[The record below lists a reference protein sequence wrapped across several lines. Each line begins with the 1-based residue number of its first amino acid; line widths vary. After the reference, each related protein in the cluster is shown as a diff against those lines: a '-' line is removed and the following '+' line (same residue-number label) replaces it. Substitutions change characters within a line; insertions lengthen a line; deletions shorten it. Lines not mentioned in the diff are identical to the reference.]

1 MSNSDTYISLTYDTS
16 KNEFNTEPSLTY
28 NYSAIN
34 CYFNSFLPKLG
45 GINYSFASNTPNIF
59 LKRNSKSNDINQYY
73 SSNFTIVKR
82 IHAFQNVSVSDL
94 EMIIEHIPDPKNT
107 DQNNLYLC
115 FGFLELPKFDVSLN
129 SKGFNTMFDHINT
142 DNINA
147 ATLSQ
152 ANRDNYKL
160 QSRSISF
167 NGALANYNTKD
178 EYILPDAIYYLDS
191 SANTFIVYKKPI
203 PIFSTDYRALVAA
216 LKPVKTSDIFSSTD
230 CQIVKDGVVLSIK
243 FQPNED
249 AKLNE
254 GFISLREGMISLRE
268 GVDTLSGNKTLYGN
282 KYVYCRP
289 SDNSNG
295 DKIVTTAING
305 YANVTNK
312 NEGILLNEVI
322 MIFIIMIVFLV
333 MALFSPLWFLESN
346 KFLKYN
352 VTFLWIFRIAAI
364 VLIFG
369 GGLLTIVVSRVSTKV
384 PDWLL
389 LVGVI
394 MIICFVLF
402 YIVVYSFQKNRIHTQ
417 LTEIIENTL
426 EDVDKNNIKYFR
438 NYIFGET
445 I

>member
-1 MSNSDTYISLTYDTS
+1 
-16 KNEFNTEPSLTY
+16 
-28 NYSAIN
+28 
-34 CYFNSFLPKLG
+34 
-45 GINYSFASNTPNIF
+45 
-59 LKRNSKSNDINQYY
+59 
-73 SSNFTIVKR
+73 
-82 IHAFQNVSVSDL
+82 
-94 EMIIEHIPDPKNT
+94 MIIEHIPDPKNT
-107 DQNNLYLC
+107 DQNNLYMC
-115 FGFLELPKFDVSLN
+115 FGFVSTTDI
-129 SKGFNTMFDHINT
+129 SKSSISDGFVTLFNHINT
-142 DNINA
+142 ENISA

-152 ANRDNYKL
+152 ASQDNYKL
-160 QSRSISF
+160 QNQSIQF
-167 NGALANYNTKD
+167 DGALAKLASRD
-178 EYILPDAIYYLDS
+178 VVILPDAIYYLDS
-191 SANTFIVYKKPI
+191 SGNSFIVYNRPI
-203 PIFSTDYRALVAA
+203 AIYSLQYNALTKALQPVA
-216 LKPVKTSDIFSSTD
+216 TSAIFSSTN
-230 CQIVKDGVVLSIK
+230 CQKVQDGIVVPIPFESNKSGFTTLT
-243 FQPNED
+243 E
-249 AKLNE
+249 E
-254 GFISLREGMISLRE
+254 FISLREGVE
-268 GVDTLSGNKTLYGN
+268 TLFGN

-333 MALFSPLWFLESN
+333 MALFSPLWFMESN

-352 VTFLWIFRIAAI
+352 VTFLWICRIAAI

-369 GGLLTIVVSRVSTKV
+369 GGLLTVVVSRVSTKV